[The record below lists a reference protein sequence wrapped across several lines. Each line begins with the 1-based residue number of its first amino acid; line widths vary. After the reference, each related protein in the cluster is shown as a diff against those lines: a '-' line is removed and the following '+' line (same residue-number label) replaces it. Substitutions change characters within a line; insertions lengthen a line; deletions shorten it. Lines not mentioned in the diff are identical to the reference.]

1 MKIRALSNPARS
13 VGGILVLSVVLAT
26 VPGGSVSSTAAI
38 DSAASNSTASTSGGE
53 VDTAAGSGTHRM
65 LWRWPLDGVRVVVA
79 AYRAPAHE
87 YGAGHRGVDLAT
99 TTGAVVRAPAGGSVA
114 FRGTVVDR
122 PLLTI
127 EHAGG
132 MVSTFEPLESTL
144 SPGDAV
150 SAGDEIGRVAIGGH
164 ATPATIHLGVRV
176 DGHYINPLLLFGEI
190 PRAVLLPCCLPL

>member
-1 MKIRALSNPARS
+1 MKTRALTIPARLYAGS
-13 VGGILVLSVVLAT
+13 LVLSVVLGT
-26 VPGGSVSSTAAI
+26 MPGGSSPSAGAVT
-38 DSAASNSTASTSGGE
+38 SAAATASAQELYSAVG
-53 VDTAAGSGTHRM
+53 DGTHRV
-65 LWRWPLDGVRVVVA
+65 LWRWPLDGVRVVA
-79 AYRAPAHE
+79 TAYRAPAHE

-99 TTGAVVRAPAGGSVA
+99 ATGSAVRSPAQGTVA

-132 MVSTFEPLESTL
+132 IVSTFEPLESTL

-150 SAGDEIGRVAIGGH
+150 SAGDEIGRVATGGH
-164 ATPATIHLGVRV
+164 AIPGTMHLGVRV

-190 PRAVLLPCCLPL
+190 RRAVLLPCCAPL